1 LDTATEKAIR
11 APPLPRSEYPDLA
24 QIARDKLIAAAIDRI
39 DRQLERE
46 ASVLDRDLRRKR
58 AKILQ
63 QKAKEALRRAEA
75 TRDQTG
81 GSIGLFRQT
90 IAPKSRSLSATAM
103 LCIFREG
110 LIAPC

>member
-1 LDTATEKAIR
+1 MDTATEKAIR

-46 ASVLDRDLRRKR
+46 ALLDRDLRRKR